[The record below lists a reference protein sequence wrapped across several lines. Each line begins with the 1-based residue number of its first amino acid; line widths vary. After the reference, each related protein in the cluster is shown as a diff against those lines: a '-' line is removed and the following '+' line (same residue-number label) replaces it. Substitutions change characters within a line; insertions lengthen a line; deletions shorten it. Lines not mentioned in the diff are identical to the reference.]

1 MYKEF
6 EFEPQLLSK
15 CVLAALFAGILAT
28 LADEA
33 YNLFYRLITGFVPSE
48 IINVSSLL
56 FGTLLF
62 FMVAGI
68 IWYFLSLFIKR
79 SAVIFAV
86 LFLVITSIGFMVAM
100 QTHRSVDPRV
110 TSQFRGLFTGIVLIM
125 GLMAAFLIPYF
136 TKRHKLF
143 L

>member
-6 EFEPQLLSK
+6 EFEPQLLSR
-15 CVLAALFAGILAT
+15 CVLAALFTGIIAT

-33 YNLFYRLITGFVPSE
+33 YNLFYRLVTGFVPSE

-62 FMVAGI
+62 FMVSGI
-68 IWYFLSLFIKR
+68 IYYFLSLFIKK
-79 SAVIFAV
+79 SATVFAV
-86 LFLVITSIGFMVAM
+86 LFLLITALGFLFAL
-100 QTHRSVDPRV
+100 QTHRSVDPHV
-110 TSQFRGLFTGIVLIM
+110 TTQFRGLFIGIVMIM
-125 GLMAAFLIPYF
+125 GLSAAFLIPYF